1 MVSIFPFSLSSF
13 GNADAGNRIGISVF
27 VANSLKTDTCLKF
40 YVKSVSNML
49 TKDKNYGKLK

>member
-13 GNADAGNRIGISVF
+13 GNGDAANRIGISVF
-27 VANSLKTDTCLKF
+27 VADSLKTDKCLKF

-49 TKDKNYGKLK
+49 TKDKKYGKLK